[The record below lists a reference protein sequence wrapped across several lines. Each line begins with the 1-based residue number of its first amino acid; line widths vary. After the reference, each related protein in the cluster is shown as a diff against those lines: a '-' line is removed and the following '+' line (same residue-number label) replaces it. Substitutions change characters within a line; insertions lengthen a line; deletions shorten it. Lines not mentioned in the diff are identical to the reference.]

1 MLLRKHLKKL
11 TNIYFFV
18 TPRVIIE
25 NTLSAEAETQN
36 VKKHIGF
43 LNSNGDFSSQKKL
56 RSQHLLVYNT
66 FLLISQNESRILYLF
81 VKILKK
87 PLS

>member
-11 TNIYFFV
+11 NNIYFFV

-56 RSQHLLVYNT
+56 S